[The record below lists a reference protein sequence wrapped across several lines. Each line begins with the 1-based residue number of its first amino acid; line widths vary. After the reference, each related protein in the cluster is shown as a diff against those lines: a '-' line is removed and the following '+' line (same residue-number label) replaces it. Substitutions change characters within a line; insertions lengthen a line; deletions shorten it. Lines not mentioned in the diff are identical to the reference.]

1 MRILVLGGPNL
12 NRLGT
17 REPETY
23 GTQTLDDI
31 IELLRERAGSG
42 VEIDARQSNFE
53 GQLVEWLHEAADAR
67 TPVILNPA
75 ALTHYSIAL
84 RDAVSIVTETGT
96 PLIEVHLSNPHA
108 RELFRHTSVISPV
121 ATGIVAGLGAGS
133 YLAALEGIR
142 AMSEATRPSPETL
155 H

>member
-17 REPETY
+17 REPQTY

-31 IELLRERAGSG
+31 IELLRKRAGSS

-108 RELFRHTSVISPV
+108 REVFRHTSVISPV
-121 ATGIVAGLGAGS
+121 ATGVVAGLGAGS

-142 AMSEATRPSPETL
+142 AMIEATRPSPETL

>member
-17 REPETY
+17 REPQTY
-23 GTQTLDDI
+23 GTQTLADI
-31 IELLRERAGSG
+31 VELLKVKAGSDI
-42 VEIDARQSNFE
+42 EIDARQSNYE

-96 PLIEVHLSNPHA
+96 PVIEVHLSNPHA
-108 RELFRHTSVISPV
+108 RETFRHTSVISPV
-121 ATGIVAGLGAGS
+121 ATGVVAGLGAGS
-133 YLAALEGIR
+133 YLAALDGIR
-142 AMSEATRPSPETL
+142 TLSEANRHSRDTL

>member
-23 GTQTLDDI
+23 GTQTLNDI
-31 IELLRERAGSG
+31 VELLRSRAGEG
-42 VEIDARQSNFE
+42 IEIDARQSNYE
-53 GQLVEWLHEAADAR
+53 GQLVEWLHEAADAG

-96 PLIEVHLSNPHA
+96 PVIEVHLSNPHA
-108 RELFRHTSVISPV
+108 RETFRHTSVITAV
-121 ATGIVAGLGAGS
+121 ATGVVAGLGAGS

-142 AMSEATRPSPETL
+142 TLSEANRRSRDTL